1 MASRRLLLLSLDLA
15 LNPLWLAGALSN
27 GTSLHLYSTYKHES
41 IQIAVMISLTR
52 SMDENIIYNTFYIKK
67 TL

>member
-1 MASRRLLLLSLDLA
+1 MKWNLFTPVLSLLGVELDSFL
-15 LNPLWLAGALSN
+15 L
-27 GTSLHLYSTYKHES
+27 TYKHES

-52 SMDENIIYNTFYIKK
+52 SMDENIICNTFYIRD